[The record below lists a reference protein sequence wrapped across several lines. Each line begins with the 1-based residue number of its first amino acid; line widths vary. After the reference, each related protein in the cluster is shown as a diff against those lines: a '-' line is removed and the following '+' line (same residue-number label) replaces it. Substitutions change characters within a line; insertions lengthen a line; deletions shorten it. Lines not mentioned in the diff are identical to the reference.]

1 MWFLHGPETAK
12 LTLEIERW
20 REQRSFH
27 DELHFKSIS
36 QSKLPLYKE
45 VVDLLAAYSNTISF
59 KALSVERRG
68 INKANEALTD
78 LYYLLLVK
86 GVEHEHSTGRGV
98 LPRGLQL
105 WKDAEEPGF
114 DKILLENVQDRVI

>member
-1 MWFLHGPETAK
+1 M
-12 LTLEIERW
+12 
-20 REQRSFH
+20 
-27 DELHFKSIS
+27 
-36 QSKLPLYKE
+36 
-45 VVDLLAAYSNTISF
+45 AAYSNTISF